1 MKTIGIIGGLTWLST
16 AGCSRLINQQI
27 NEKLGGVE
35 AGKIILYSV
44 NFAELKFSRRI
55 MTGRL

>member
-16 AGCSRLINQQI
+16 ADYYRLINQQI

-35 AGKIILYSV
+35 AGKIIIIFCQFCGDKS
-44 NFAELKFSRRI
+44 ADRK
-55 MTGRL
+55 